1 MELRTAK
8 YLKGFL
14 GQSFFFLQVNK
25 LGLIP
30 VVTEQERLVSAQD
43 IFSTA
48 VSFGGF
54 RIKQT

>member
-14 GQSFFFLQVNK
+14 GQCFFLQVNK

-30 VVTEQERLVSAQD
+30 VVTEQERLVSAKD
-43 IFSTA
+43 TFSTA